1 MILYIIRWTV
11 IYVLLICL
19 LHKLYLFFQDN
30 LTTTKNKDY
39 YNNVLIEPNNETKV
53 QEPINGEPI
62 NGEPINGE
70 PINGN
75 PINGEPINGEPINS
89 KHTRSKDLN
98 SDFTYEMKYE
108 LNNFISKMKT

>member
-39 YNNVLIEPNNETKV
+39 YNNVLIEPV
-53 QEPINGEPI
+53 QEPINEEPI
-62 NGEPINGE
+62 I
-70 PINGN
+70 
-75 PINGEPINGEPINS
+75 
-89 KHTRSKDLN
+89 TSKDLN
-98 SDFTYEMKYE
+98 NDFTYEMKNE
-108 LNNFISKMKT
+108 LNNFISKIKT

>member
-39 YNNVLIEPNNETKV
+39 YNNISIEPIKEPSKEPNKEHNE
-53 QEPINGEPI
+53 ELNG
-62 NGEPINGE
+62 
-70 PINGN
+70 
-75 PINGEPINGEPINS
+75 
-89 KHTRSKDLN
+89 
-98 SDFTYEMKYE
+98 DFTYRMKYE
-108 LNNFISKMKT
+108 LNDFISKMKK

>member
-70 PINGN
+70 PIN
-75 PINGEPINGEPINS
+75 S

>member
-39 YNNVLIEPNNETKV
+39 YNSVLIEPIKS
-53 QEPINGEPI
+53 
-62 NGEPINGE
+62 
-70 PINGN
+70 
-75 PINGEPINGEPINS
+75 EPINS
-89 KHTRSKDLN
+89 EPINSEHINSEHITSKDLN
-98 SDFTYEMKYE
+98 NDFTYEMKNE
-108 LNNFISKMKT
+108 LNNFISKIKT